1 MRVSRSTEALLKLA
15 AFLAGLA
22 FAVPANAELR
32 PSTPDAIASAVADCW
47 AAIGPKFVDQAVLQ
61 QRGWRAGTIS
71 NAGGSAAQ
79 APKIFGKNGSDALVM
94 LMGTA
99 DKPMCSVAARVES
112 IEAVSKAAQ
121 AVQKTLVAGDP
132 QVITSRSGKSV
143 VFLSLPRLATFDS
156 TGTKD
161 KPAVRI
167 VAGYNAEKK

>member
-1 MRVSRSTEALLKLA
+1 MRALLKPT
-15 AFLAGLA
+15 AFVAGLA

-47 AAIGPKFVDQAVLQ
+47 AAVGPKFVDQAVLQ
-61 QRGWRAGTIS
+61 QRGWQAGTIS
-71 NAGGSAAQ
+71 NAGSAAQ
-79 APKIFGKNGSDALVM
+79 ALKIFGKSGSDALVM

-112 IEAVSKAAQ
+112 VEAVSKSAQ

-167 VAGYNAEKK
+167 VAGYSAEKK

>member
-1 MRVSRSTEALLKLA
+1 MRALLKPA
-15 AFLAGLA
+15 AFVAGLA
-22 FAVPANAELR
+22 FALPANAELR

-61 QRGWRAGTIS
+61 QRGWQAGTIR
-71 NAGGSAAQ
+71 NAGAAAQ
-79 APKIFGKNGSDALVM
+79 APRIFGKNGSDALVM

-99 DKPMCSVAARVES
+99 DKPMCSVPARVES

-167 VAGYNAEKK
+167 VAGYSAEKK

>member
-1 MRVSRSTEALLKLA
+1 LLKLA

-47 AAIGPKFVDQAVLQ
+47 AA
-61 QRGWRAGTIS
+61 S
-71 NAGGSAAQ
+71 NAGGSAAH